1 MDESHLMQ
9 QSHLRYRPH
18 MTHWGGFEALSDGQR
33 LTDVRPLVD
42 DPDPSPLIHN
52 VASAQHAPERID
64 QPYVRAGW
72 YRDGPGAP
80 GRGSQ
85 EFVPVSWD
93 TAIDLLAGEL
103 KRVYTDHGAASV
115 YGGSYGWASAG
126 RFHHSQSQLHRF
138 LNCLGGFTYG
148 VTNYSYGTSEVL
160 LPHIVADSDE
170 VMRGATSWQ
179 NIAEHT
185 ELLVAF
191 GGLPGK
197 NAAVTSGGIRRHSI
211 GPSIADAHRRGTRF
225 VSVSPLRD
233 DTRPE
238 AQARWLPIRPGSDAA
253 LMLAIAYVL
262 IDEDLLDRE
271 FLATHTRGFEE
282 FEAYLLG
289 RGDGIAKDPAWA
301 QDITEVPAADISGLA
316 RDMARHRTMLT
327 VSWSI
332 QRNQHGEQPVWLA
345 IVLAA
350 MLGQIGMPG
359 GGFGHGYSSSG
370 YIGRQRPA
378 VQLPAVPQGHNPVSQ
393 FIPVARISDMLLN
406 PGASYRFN
414 GRTHTYPH
422 IKLVYWCGGNP
433 FHHHQDLARLRAA
446 FQCPDTVVVHDP
458 FWTATA
464 RHADIVLPATMSVER
479 NDFAAG
485 KNEHIVTAMP
495 RLTEPAGRARNDFDI
510 FADLS
515 RTLGVEDE
523 FTAGRE
529 ETDWLRHLYRELT
542 ERVAAHDAEWPVPD
556 FDEFWRTGRLEL
568 PQTAGDQVLFGR
580 FAADPESNPL
590 PTASGRIEVFSP
602 SIADSGAIP
611 GHPVWIQPDEWPGN
625 PSYPLTLLANQPRSR
640 LHSQLDGGAHSQAD
654 KVAGREALRMNPRDA
669 SARGLSAGD
678 LVLVSSP
685 RGRCLA
691 GLRISDDVS
700 PGVTQL
706 STGAWYNPDPDDPAF
721 CRNGNVNVLTAD
733 RPTSP
738 LTQSCA
744 GGHVMVE
751 VARAHL

>member
-1 MDESHLMQ
+1 MAGF
-9 QSHLRYRPH
+9 RPH
-18 MTHWGGFEALSDGQR
+18 MTHWGGFEARSDGQR
-33 LTDVRPLVD
+33 LTDIRPLAD
-42 DPDPSPLIHN
+42 DPDPSPLINN

-64 QPYVRAGW
+64 QPYIRAGW
-72 YRDGPGAP
+72 LRDGSGAP

-93 TAIDLLAGEL
+93 TAIELLAGEL
-103 KRVYTDHGAASV
+103 DRVYTSQGAASV

-138 LNCLGGFTYG
+138 LNCLGGFTRG

-191 GGLPGK
+191 GGLPSK

-211 GPSIADAHRRGTRF
+211 GTSIAAARRGGTRF

-233 DTRPE
+233 DTPAE
-238 AQARWLPIRPGSDAA
+238 AGAQWLRIRPGSDAA

-262 IDEDLLDRE
+262 IDEDMLDRE
-271 FLATHTRGFEE
+271 FLATRTRGFEA
-282 FEAYLLG
+282 FEAYVMG
-289 RGDGIAKDPAWA
+289 REDGIAKDPSWA
-301 QDITEVPAADISGLA
+301 QGITEVPAADISGLA
-316 RDMARHRTMLT
+316 RDMARQRTMVT

-350 MLGQIGMPG
+350 MLGQIGKPG

-378 VQLPAVPQGHNPVSQ
+378 VQLPAVPQGHNPVGD
-393 FIPVARISDMLLN
+393 FIPVARIADMLLN

-433 FHHHQDLARLRAA
+433 FHHHQDLARLRSA
-446 FQCPDTVVVHDP
+446 FQRPDTVVVHDP

-464 RHADIVLPATMSVER
+464 QHADIVLPATMSVER

-495 RLTEPAGRARNDFDI
+495 QLTEPAGQARNDFDI
-510 FADLS
+510 FAELAGKLD
-515 RTLGVEDE
+515 VEDE
-523 FTAGRE
+523 FTAGRDE
-529 ETDWLRHLYRELT
+529 AGWLQHLYEQLT
-542 ERVAAHDAEWPVPD
+542 ARVRSHDSDWPIPD
-556 FDEFWRTGRLEL
+556 FDEFWRAGHLEL
-568 PQTAGDQVLFGR
+568 PQTDGDQVLFAR
-580 FAADPESNPL
+580 FAADPDSHPL
-590 PTASGRIEVFSP
+590 ATPSGKIEIFSSP
-602 SIADSGAIP
+602 IADSGAIP
-611 GHPVWIQPDEWPGN
+611 GHPVWMQPDEWPGD
-625 PSYPLTLLANQPRSR
+625 PSYPLILLANQPRAR
-640 LHSQLDGGAHSQAD
+640 LHSQLDGGEHSQAD
-654 KVAGREALRMNPRDA
+654 KIAGREPLRMNPHDA
-669 SARGLSAGD
+669 SVRGLNDGD
-678 LVLVSSP
+678 LVVVSSP

-691 GLRISDDVS
+691 GLQLSDDVS
-700 PGVTQL
+700 RGVAQL
-706 STGAWYNPDPDDPAF
+706 STGAWYAPDPTDPAF

-751 VARAHL
+751 VDRAPL